1 MGQGPQSL
9 RLADV
14 AKEAGVVN
22 ATVLHHFGSIEDVHS
37 ALMERMIAD
46 LVGKILS
53 QDMPSDQP
61 VQRGFA
67 FPHLIEA
74 FQDKGAARLAAWLEL
89 SDQSQRMTVVREAVN
104 KVIHEK
110 IRPLS
115 LPQDRVEDI
124 ILISIILALGLGLFG
139 TSLEGLLD
147 RPEGTARDMATELL
161 ISATEDLTK

>member
-1 MGQGPQSL
+1 
-9 RLADV
+9 
-14 AKEAGVVN
+14 
-22 ATVLHHFGSIEDVHS
+22 
-37 ALMERMIAD
+37 
-46 LVGKILS
+46 
-53 QDMPSDQP
+53 
-61 VQRGFA
+61 
-67 FPHLIEA
+67 
-74 FQDKGAARLAAWLEL
+74 
-89 SDQSQRMTVVREAVN
+89 MTVVREAVN